1 MSLAN
6 LVATVIVESFRVLL
20 VTFFFLTDFRIKS
33 LRKRTDLLDGQ
44 KGIGIGG

>member
-6 LVATVIVESFRVLL
+6 LVATVIVESSRVLL
-20 VTFFFLTDFRIKS
+20 VTFFFLTDCRMKS
-33 LRKRTDLLDGQ
+33 VRKRKGCLVGL